1 MVNVVA
7 LESDHVVGS
16 SEVQTP
22 VVVTIASRR
31 PIGLT
36 VDLAVRDSDAVG
48 GILAENNVLPPDAGR
63 LDVVDPNQVGAVDR
77 DPVTAPDVLGVDLG
91 DVDVLDDDVAD
102 AADHAQALAVDDAGR
117 PGPHQRL
124 VRRHGDA
131 ELPRRVVRDA
141 VDDRRVRLVV
151 GAPVVLVDGD
161 LAGRARAPRRA
172 PRRRRRP
179 LRVPEVE
186 LPVQHDDPRR
196 RVAQVRHQLV
206 GRGGRHGRGRSAARH
221 RAREALR

>member
-124 VRRHGDA
+124 V
-131 ELPRRVVRDA
+131 
-141 VDDRRVRLVV
+141 
-151 GAPVVLVDGD
+151 
-161 LAGRARAPRRA
+161 
-172 PRRRRRP
+172 
-179 LRVPEVE
+179 
-186 LPVQHDDPRR
+186 
-196 RVAQVRHQLV
+196 
-206 GRGGRHGRGRSAARH
+206 
-221 RAREALR
+221 